1 MTKCQKDPTCGIFL
15 KRGFSELSMY
25 YFCIVSAS
33 SVHHQR
39 LISASS
45 AHHQYVTSASSA
57 HHQRNISASSVHHCS
72 LFIAELSP
80 VYCCLVDKN
89 FVKVNIHC
97 FGIICQHCQVRTYIL
112 LNRTESNECNIWK
125 RDLMVQQQQRG
136 CPSW

>member
-25 YFCIVSAS
+25 HFCIVSAS

-45 AHHQYVTSASSA
+45 AHHQRIISASSAHHQYVTSASSA
-57 HHQRNISASSVHHCS
+57 HNQRNISASSVHHCS

-80 VYCCLVDKN
+80 VYCCLVF
-89 FVKVNIHC
+89 FVFLFISV
-97 FGIICQHCQVRTYIL
+97 L
-112 LNRTESNECNIWK
+112 LG
-125 RDLMVQQQQRG
+125 M
-136 CPSW
+136 PSDPKITLTPLS